1 LTGDISPRD
10 VSDRTRRS
18 CLGER
23 RIVILPGQYF
33 DEETGL
39 SYNYFRDYDPAL
51 GRYVQPDPIGL
62 DGGLNP
68 YLYVDGNPLR
78 YVDPRGLAKSDDAAI
93 AQAVARGDINQLRF
107 LLKEVNYLSRA
118 QSEALVKQCAE
129 NIPDKIGT
137 IASKLGRSEK
147 EIARAI
153 EQLKQRGLPRGGQLR
168 NPDVRV
174 DPRTGDVF
182 PKTPE
187 GSIGDV
193 IGNIFDFL
201 P

>member
-1 LTGDISPRD
+1 MLPARPLLSR
-10 VSDRTRRS
+10 RTHWRNRRRV
-18 CLGER
+18 R
-23 RIVILPGQYF
+23 RIVSGRSVQ
-33 DEETGL
+33 
-39 SYNYFRDYDPAL
+39 NYFRDYDPAI
-51 GRYVQPDPIGL
+51 GRYVESDPIGL

-78 YVDPRGLAKSDDAAI
+78 YVDPTGLAKSDDAAI
-93 AQAVARGDINQLRF
+93 AQAVLRGDVNQLRF
-107 LLKEVNYLSRA
+107 LLKEVNYVSRA

-137 IASKLGRSEK
+137 IASRLGRSEK

-153 EQLKQRGLPRGGQLR
+153 EQVKQRGLPRGGPLR

-174 DPRTGDVF
+174 DPRGEVF

-187 GSIGDV
+187 GSIGDS

-201 P
+201 R